1 MFLPTFCE
9 SFCFVQIFSTCVRI
23 LVTELLFTEI
33 IHLPDRCDV
42 SRCAGTGVLCA
53 VRVKGHTL
61 CCVFKHFRVAF
72 YCDGPKQVKGK
83 FIRHFTKLDGKPHL
97 RESMKMVYF
106 VVLPWRCKSTLML
119 LKVLIAKCSK
129 YEQESCRFKGAVWSS
144 IQFNSN
150 WESSYLQ
157 YQWGNN
163 TKCLCKWRN
172 KLFSEDNKKEGGRVR
187 HAQTKYNSIDCVVL

>member
-1 MFLPTFCE
+1 MDSSTDTTGKKTQLILFLPTFCE

-23 LVTELLFTEI
+23 LVTELLFTEM

-83 FIRHFTKLDGKPHL
+83 FIRHFTKLDRKPHL

-119 LKVLIAKCSK
+119 LKVLIAK
-129 YEQESCRFKGAVWSS
+129 YEQESCRFKGAV
-144 IQFNSN
+144 
-150 WESSYLQ
+150 
-157 YQWGNN
+157 
-163 TKCLCKWRN
+163 
-172 KLFSEDNKKEGGRVR
+172 
-187 HAQTKYNSIDCVVL
+187 